1 MKTYIN
7 QKRSNMA
14 KVSILTVNDVAK
26 KFSVSKATVIS
37 WTKLPEN
44 PLECF
49 HPSKRVYRFE
59 EKDIIDFLKANRK

>member
-1 MKTYIN
+1 
-7 QKRSNMA
+7 MA
-14 KVSILTVNDVAK
+14 KTILLTVNDVAK
-26 KFSVSKATVIS
+26 RFSVSKATVIN

-59 EKDIIDFLKANRK
+59 EKDIINFLKSNRK